1 MKKFLLLLGFV
12 ISLTSLAQTSADAA
26 VQITAS
32 VQPSQIVLSWPAY
45 TLSSQ
50 YQVFRKLKSAQSWG
64 TAVAALPGSAT
75 SYTDASV
82 TAGVNYEYRIQR
94 TVSLNNYY
102 GYINSGINVPA
113 IEYRGRLILVVDST
127 FSSSLSTEIK
137 RLITDI
143 EGDGWEVFRHDV
155 LRSAS
160 VTHVKDVIVNEYR
173 NDSLPTTA
181 VFLLGHVP
189 VPYSGFINP
198 DGHPDHFGAWPA
210 DVYYGDV
217 NGTWTDTQ
225 GPATSTASPAR
236 TKNVPGDGKFDQSIV
251 PGVIEL
257 QVGRVDLS
265 RMSNFSSSEL
275 QLMKDYLDKDHN
287 YRKKIYV
294 PQKRAVID
302 DNFGYFSGEAFAASG
317 YKNFAPL
324 VGYNNITAADYF
336 TTMTGNSYQWSYGCG
351 GGYYNSA
358 SGVGTTANFAASN
371 LDGVFTL
378 LFGSYFGDW
387 DTTNSFLR
395 APLAQG
401 KMLTCIWSG
410 RPHYQLHHMGLGENI
425 GYGVLLTE
433 NNVNGLY
440 YGSPTNITGR
450 WVHNAL
456 MGDPTL
462 RNDIVAPAANVVAT
476 RNGYNCTINWSA
488 STETALAG
496 YNIYRKN
503 DSLKTYVRCNAS
515 PVTGTSFTD
524 SCLIYAGIY
533 TYMVRTVKLENT
545 PSGTYYNMSEGITD
559 TALSVQN
566 LNSLANFTYAISGN
580 TVTFTRTNPIT
591 ATCFWDFGN
600 GAVSTLQNPVVTYT
614 ANSSYFV
621 YLIAKHPCIEDTVWA
636 AVEIDQV
643 GLPTLQAAR
652 LSASPVPSANE
663 VTLIG
668 IQPGSAIRIVSQDG
682 KVVYNGTLPENNKI
696 EMKDWSRGIYYI
708 SQSGKAGTLRVIKE

>member
-1 MKKFLLLLGFV
+1 MKKVLLLLAV
-12 ISLTSLAQTSADAA
+12 ILSLNINAQTSADAA

-32 VQPSQIVLSWPAY
+32 VQPSQIILSWPAY
-45 TLSSQ
+45 TVTSQ
-50 YQVFRKLKSAQSWG
+50 YQVFRKLKTAQSWG
-64 TAVAALPGSAT
+64 TAIASLPGSAT
-75 SYTDASV
+75 SYTDATV
-82 TAGVNYEYRIQR
+82 TAGVSYEYRIQR
-94 TVSLNNYY
+94 TISLTNFY
-102 GYINSGINVPA
+102 GYINTGINVPA
-113 IEYRGRLILVVDST
+113 IEYRGRLILIVDST
-127 FSSSLSTEIK
+127 FSSSLTSEIK
-137 RLITDI
+137 RLIADI

-160 VTHVKDVIVNEYR
+160 VNHVKDIIVNEYR

-210 DVYYGDV
+210 DVFYGDM

-236 TKNVPGDGKFDQSIV
+236 TKNMPGDGKFDQSLV
-251 PGVIEL
+251 PGLVEL

-265 RMSNFSSSEL
+265 RMSDFSASEL
-275 QLMKDYLDKDHN
+275 QLMKNYLDKDHN

-294 PQKRAVID
+294 PLKRAVID
-302 DNFGYFSGEAFAASG
+302 DNFGYFSSEAFAASG

-324 VGYNNITAADYF
+324 VGYSNITAADYF
-336 TTMTGNSYQWSYGCG
+336 TTMTGNSYQWSFGCG

-358 SGVGTTANFAASN
+358 SGVGTTANFAAAN
-371 LDGVFTL
+371 LEGVFTL

-410 RPHYQLHHMGLGENI
+410 RPHYQLHHMALGENI

-462 RNDIVAPAANVVAT
+462 RNDIVAPVANVVAT
-476 RNGYNCTINWSA
+476 RNGYNCNVSWSA
-488 STETALAG
+488 STETTLVG
-496 YNIYRKN
+496 YNVYRKN
-503 DSLKTYVRCNAS
+503 DSLKTYVRCNAN
-515 PVTGTSFTD
+515 PITGTTFVD
-524 SCLIYAGIY
+524 SCMIYSGIY
-533 TYMVRTVKLENT
+533 TYMVRAIKLENT
-545 PSGTYYNMSEGITD
+545 PSGTYYNLSEGIAD

-566 LNSLANFTYAISGN
+566 INSLATFSYAISGN
-580 TVTFTRTNPIT
+580 TVTFTRTNPVA
-591 ATCFWDFGN
+591 ATCFWDFGDGN
-600 GAVSTLQNPVVTYT
+600 VSTLQNPVNIYT
-614 ANSSYFV
+614 ANSTYFA
-621 YLIAKHPCIEDTVWA
+621 YLIATHPCIEDTVWA
-636 AVEIDQV
+636 GLEIDQV
-643 GLPTLQAAR
+643 SLPQLSAPR
-652 LSASPVPSANE
+652 LSASPVPSAEN
-663 VTLIG
+663 
-668 IQPGSAIRIVSQDG
+668 IQLSGVRPGTIVRVVSQEG
-682 KVVYNGTLPENNKI
+682 KLLYNGVLPESNTLS
-696 EMKDWSRGIYYI
+696 MKDWSKGIYYV
-708 SQSGKAGTLRVIKE
+708 SFSNSKETLRVIKE